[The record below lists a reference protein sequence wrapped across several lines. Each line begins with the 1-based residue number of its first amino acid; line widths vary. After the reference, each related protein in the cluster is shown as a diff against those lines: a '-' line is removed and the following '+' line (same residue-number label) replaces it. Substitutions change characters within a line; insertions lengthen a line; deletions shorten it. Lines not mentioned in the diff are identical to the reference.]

1 MLGEMR
7 THPRTGRTRVPRGFL
22 AFLVGVISTLGGVA
36 PGRAQTPPLTSPVAP
51 AKNPGLIADLAP
63 FRTLAEQVK
72 AAFDK
77 GQTDVAKAKVKETES
92 TWDKEEARLRP
103 KYPTVWKLLDQ
114 KLDVVIKIFGQSRP
128 DPKQAGPALDD
139 LIAKLTAPEA

>member
-1 MLGEMR
+1 MGTYLR
-7 THPRTGRTRVPRGFL
+7 RASPNWLSLL
-22 AFLVGVISTLGGVA
+22 AGTLA
-36 PGRAQTPPLTSPVAP
+36 LTLTIPARAQNPPTPPPPPATASPAAPTP
-51 AKNPGLIADLAP
+51 AKNPGLAADLAP
-63 FRTLAEQVK
+63 FKNLAEQVK

-114 KLDVVIKIFGQSRP
+114 KLDLVIKIFGQSRP

-139 LIAKLTAPEA
+139 LIAKLTTPEA